1 MSMVNT
7 AVTAI
12 MAALSAGPAVA
23 AQIDR
28 VRLRPLAK
36 AVTQAVSVRP
46 LKAEVSDLSLAPG
59 YPVSWNTSVAVECYV
74 KSVAG
79 TAPDVAVDSLVS
91 AVYARLMA
99 DITLG
104 GSVIAMQPIQI
115 DYDFDVDGEQTTCAT
130 LAFNVRQRAND
141 ATLT

>member
-1 MSMVNT
+1 MVNT

-12 MAALSAGPAVA
+12 MASLTAGPAVA

-46 LKAEVSDLSLAPG
+46 LKASANEETDYEGNPISWTTSL
-59 YPVSWNTSVAVECYV
+59 AVECYA

-79 TAPDVAVDSLVS
+79 TAPDVAIDSLVS

-99 DITLG
+99 DPTLG
-104 GSVIAMQPIQI
+104 GVVTALAPVQI
-115 DYDFDVDGEQTTCAT
+115 DYDFDVDGEQTSCAT
-130 LAFNVRQRAND
+130 FVFTALHNTQGNPVF
-141 ATLT
+141 

>member
-1 MSMVNT
+1 MVNT
-7 AVTAI
+7 AITAI
-12 MAALSAGPAVA
+12 MASLSAGPAVA

-28 VRLRPLAK
+28 VRMRPLAK
-36 AVTQAVSVRP
+36 TVLQAVIVRP
-46 LKAEVSDLSLAPG
+46 LKADVGELSLAPG
-59 YPVSWNTSVAVECYV
+59 YPVSWNTAVAVECYA

-79 TAPDVAVDSLVS
+79 TAPDEAVDTLIG

-104 GSVIAMQPIQI
+104 GAVIALQPQQI

-130 LAFNVRQRAND
+130 FVFNVFQRAND
-141 ATLT
+141 ATLN